1 MSYEVKQINPTQ
13 CTFTYNLGEYDCY
26 ELRKGVCSLYLSEAE
41 ALEISKE
48 EGNFFG
54 DGNVMHCRNLAK
66 SLLKA
71 DYYNNI
77 TVQEEDYSIRMHP
90 RDCGH
95 YVFTDGQHRT
105 CIAKHLNLQ
114 SMYAC
119 VESHEIEEEIKCRA
133 CYDKIEKEVESESI
147 LNKIFSRLN
156 LNGKNSHKG
165 FRDFIDDERMNFNKT
180 SFFIEENVRFKTTG
194 VKKF

>member
-1 MSYEVKQINPTQ
+1 MSYEVKKINPTQ

-41 ALEISKE
+41 ALEISKK
-48 EGNFFG
+48 EGNSFG
-54 DGNVMHCRNLAK
+54 DGNVMNCRDLAK
-66 SLLKA
+66 SLLQA

-77 TVQEEDYSIRMHP
+77 TVQENDYSIRMHL

-119 VESHEIEEEIKCRA
+119 VESYELEEEIKCRA
-133 CYDKIEKEVESESI
+133 CYDKIEKELENKSI

-156 LNGKNSHKG
+156 FDSKNSDKS
-165 FRDFIDDERMNFNKT
+165 FSDFIDNERMNFNK
-180 SFFIEENVRFKTTG
+180 SSSFIEENMTSEKR
-194 VKKF
+194 

>member
-1 MSYEVKQINPTQ
+1 MGYEVKQINPTQ

-26 ELRKGVCSLYLSEAE
+26 ELRKGVCSLYLSEDE
-41 ALEISKE
+41 ALKISEE
-48 EGNFFG
+48 EGNLFS
-54 DGNVMHCRNLAK
+54 DGNVMYCRNLAK

-71 DYYNNI
+71 NYYNNI
-77 TVQEEDYSIRMHP
+77 KVQEEDYSIRMHP

-119 VESHEIEEEIKCRA
+119 VENYESEEEIKCRA
-133 CYDKIEKEVESESI
+133 CYDKLEDKVKNKNIIKKI
-147 LNKIFSRLN
+147 LSKLN
-156 LNGKNSHKG
+156 LQRKDSDK
-165 FRDFIDDERMNFNKT
+165 DFKDFVDDECMNFSET
-180 SFFIEENVRFKTTG
+180 PFFIKESMKYEKTG
-194 VKKF
+194 VEKF